1 MVDYYNVGGYMAS
14 QSNLYKFNDIYDKT
28 YLDILKYVIVKC
40 HNINDANDIIQE
52 TYLELWNIL
61 NKKELSNKN
70 IKSYIIGIANNKI
83 KKHFTLLQKI
93 KTISIFEKNVN
104 DIELIDLVEDDINIE
119 NFIIRRDDWTFIW
132 KYIKSKKNQNIPK
145 VFYLY
150 YQMDLSIKEIS
161 KVLNVN
167 ESYIKN
173 LIYRTLKELQSKFG
187 NGENSND

>member
-1 MVDYYNVGGYMAS
+1 MGDYYNVGGYMAS

-70 IKSYIIGIANNKI
+70 IKSYIIGIAKNKI
-83 KKHFTLLQKI
+83 KKHFSLLQKI